1 MGLASSLL
9 KRRKTEGE
17 IVLWSL
23 ERTANVEDLVVKDLG
38 AEVKVETAPP
48 ARKAARRMRCLSILV
63 SPRSYRPVHE
73 ELHRTYMME
82 DAKENGGGGF
92 SNIVSMSMSMN
103 VPQEKLLPAA
113 FLGEIRLALS

>member
-1 MGLASSLL
+1 
-9 KRRKTEGE
+9 
-17 IVLWSL
+17 
-23 ERTANVEDLVVKDLG
+23 
-38 AEVKVETAPP
+38 
-48 ARKAARRMRCLSILV
+48 
-63 SPRSYRPVHE
+63 
-73 ELHRTYMME
+73 MME